1 MDFESNNNIV
11 KIAQVNGKSKK
22 VGCGC
27 PGPNEIKISKIAEY
41 FGKIMDTLGLD
52 LDDPSLRDTPERIA
66 KMYVNEVFRG
76 LDKSQFPEVSF
87 FNNNYNFDEMVIV
100 NDITLYSYCE
110 HHFVPFFGKVNVAYY
125 PNKKV
130 IGLSKINRIVDFI
143 AKKPQVQE
151 RLTVE
156 IAQTLS
162 SLLDT
167 EHVAVYI
174 QADHLC
180 VASRGIR
187 DHGSS
192 TRTGSF
198 LGKFKNE
205 NNKKEFMTSF
215 Q

>member
-1 MDFESNNNIV
+1 
-11 KIAQVNGKSKK
+11 
-22 VGCGC
+22 
-27 PGPNEIKISKIAEY
+27 
-41 FGKIMDTLGLD
+41 
-52 LDDPSLRDTPERIA
+52 
-66 KMYVNEVFRG
+66 MYVNEVFRG

-156 IAQTLS
+156 IA
-162 SLLDT
+162 
-167 EHVAVYI
+167 
-174 QADHLC
+174 
-180 VASRGIR
+180 
-187 DHGSS
+187 
-192 TRTGSF
+192 
-198 LGKFKNE
+198 
-205 NNKKEFMTSF
+205 
-215 Q
+215 

>member
-1 MDFESNNNIV
+1 MEI
-11 KIAQVNGKSKK
+11 NGKSEMEESAR
-22 VGCGC
+22 
-27 PGPNEIKISKIAEY
+27 PGDKEDKISRIAEY

-52 LDDPSLRDTPERIA
+52 LEDPGLRDTPMRVA
-66 KMYVNEVFRG
+66 KMYVNEVFKG
-76 LDKSQFPEVSF
+76 LDKTQFPEISF
-87 FNNNYNFDEMVIV
+87 FDNKYSFDEMVIV
-100 NDITLYSYCE
+100 NNISLYSYCE
-110 HHFVPFFGKVNVAYY
+110 HHFVPFVGKVNVGYF

-143 AKKPQVQE
+143 AKKPQLQE

-162 SLLDT
+162 RLLGT

-180 VASRGIR
+180 VASRGIK
-187 DHGSS
+187 DQGSS
-192 TRTGSF
+192 TRTGTF

-205 NNKKEFMTSF
+205 SNKSEFMASF
-215 Q
+215 R